1 MDDLYRNQR
10 SEQHLRLDIDLFK
23 CCPIHRFSKIDQTI
37 LRFGYV
43 YIYIYIY
50 IFFQRNDI
58 IHALCEINLKK
69 KTFKQ
74 IQQNHNRTTSIT
86 LSQARR
92 FLTKWTKQSTKWII
106 LMKNIS
112 WSTRKKTIRLRKI
125 YDTNLSSQRNSNLN
139 ITIDGL
145 QNFRI

>member
-1 MDDLYRNQR
+1 MIYTEIKDLNNICA
-10 SEQHLRLDIDLFK
+10 L
-23 CCPIHRFSKIDQTI
+23 I
-37 LRFGYV
+37 LIYLNAAQSTDSLKSTKQ
-43 YIYIYIY
+43 YCDSDMYTYIYIY